1 MHERRKDDDDAYSIR
16 LLRSLRPPHHSLKIL
31 PSAAF
36 PHPHLHSLWYPAHVF
51 IPSPP
56 LLLQAVQP
64 EKGAAM
70 AWVLSTG
77 LIASVDSAFTDWFG
91 HKWVTPGLA
100 TTV

>member
-1 MHERRKDDDDAYSIR
+1 MSSSRPHPFRYRPCSRRRALPWPGCSPRGSSPLY
-16 LLRSLRPPHHSLKIL
+16 PL
-31 PSAAF
+31 PS
-36 PHPHLHSLWYPAHVF
+36 
-51 IPSPP
+51 
-56 LLLQAVQP
+56 QAVQP

-100 TTV
+100 TNV